1 MDGSLDGT
9 ALNWL
14 RPKGG
19 GGRGREGEHIGERR
33 GAGEKREA
41 KGVREERKKT
51 KEGAGRKGESEGGH
65 S

>member
-19 GGRGREGEHIGERR
+19 GGRGTEGEHIGERR

-41 KGVREERKKT
+41 KGVREERRRQRRGR
-51 KEGAGRKGESEGGH
+51 EGREKVKGGTS
-65 S
+65 